1 MSETAKPSTTITV
14 LTNMLIVG
22 AMVMCVAVA
31 VVQFGQ
37 QLVPGWNAGY
47 IPTLVFF
54 IALEVAVTTRYLRVA
69 QARLPAPWYVLRAV
83 ELVLVFLA
91 IRSVLG
97 LIRGPDFVLKYDSF
111 YGGSDI
117 ELFAL
122 CLVVG
127 VCWLIGWY
135 FTRCL
140 LDLESGDSALDRE
153 LMLDLD
159 RSQQAARQA
168 LITLILLSG
177 VTLVLLSA
185 VERMSL
191 RNADQSIVA
200 AQLSVV
206 HVLIFFVLGL
216 ILLSKTRLAVL
227 RSAWQWER
235 VPMGR
240 GLTTRWISYSLMLI
254 AGLLIIAIVLPTQ
267 YSLGLLSTLNYL
279 VSLIAAVIQF
289 VFLLIAAVLS
299 TLLGWLFPQV
309 PRPLRPLPELPTP
322 PDMPAT
328 QIAPTLSDFAQSL
341 IFWAVFVMVII
352 YLGLQYAR
360 QHPAFENVLR
370 RLPGWSIFGRWWRW
384 LRAFFGGLGAKIT
397 ATLEARRQLRSAMA
411 GRSGAQA
418 NRWVNARHLSPRDQI
433 RFYYQALLQRG
444 HERGY
449 PRGAAQTPHEY
460 AHDLTSTVP
469 ELERDVSALT
479 EQFVEARYSQHT
491 ITAERVNVVRRA
503 WEHIRRALR
512 RRSLV

>member
-1 MSETAKPSTTITV
+1 MNALTV
-14 LTNMLIVG
+14 LTNVLIVS

-31 VVQFGQ
+31 LVQFGQ
-37 QLVPGWNAGY
+37 QLVPDWNAGY
-47 IPTLVFF
+47 IPWLCFCA
-54 IALEVAVTTRYLRVA
+54 ALEVAVTTRYLRVA

-83 ELVLVFLA
+83 EIVLVFLA
-91 IRSVLG
+91 LRSVLG
-97 LIRGPDFVLKYDSF
+97 LIRGPDFVLKYDPF

-122 CLVVG
+122 CVVVG

-140 LDLESGDSALDRE
+140 LDLESGDPALDRE

-168 LITLILLSG
+168 LISMILLSG

-191 RNADQSIVA
+191 RSADQALA
-200 AQLSVV
+200 ATQLSVA
-206 HVLIFFVLGL
+206 HVLIYFVLGL

-227 RSAWQWER
+227 HSAWQWDR
-235 VPMGR
+235 IPIGH

-254 AGLLIIAIVLPTQ
+254 AGLLVIAIVLPTQ

-279 VSLIAAVIQF
+279 ISLIAAVIQF
-289 VFLLIAAVLS
+289 VFILIAAVLS
-299 TLLGWLFPQV
+299 TLLSWLFPQV
-309 PRPLRPLPELPTP
+309 PRTPRPLPELPTLP
-322 PDMPAT
+322 ELPAT
-328 QIAPTLSDFAQSL
+328 QVAPTLSDFAQSL
-341 IFWAVFVMVII
+341 IFWTVFVMVIGYI
-352 YLGLQYAR
+352 MLQYAR

-370 RLPGWSIFGRWWRW
+370 RLPGWSIVRRWWRW
-384 LRAFFGGLGAKIT
+384 LRELFGGLGAKIT
-397 ATLEARRQLRSAMA
+397 ATLEARRQLRSTPAA
-411 GRSGAQA
+411 RSGAKA
-418 NRWVNARHLSPRDQI
+418 NRWMNARRLSPRAQV

-449 PRGAAQTPHEY
+449 PRGPAQTPHEY
-460 AHDLTSTVP
+460 ARDLESTVP
-469 ELERDVSALT
+469 ELESDVSALT
-479 EQFVEARYSQHT
+479 EQFIEARYSQHP
-491 ITAERVNVVRRA
+491 ITPERANVVRRA
-503 WEHIRRALR
+503 WEHIRRVLR